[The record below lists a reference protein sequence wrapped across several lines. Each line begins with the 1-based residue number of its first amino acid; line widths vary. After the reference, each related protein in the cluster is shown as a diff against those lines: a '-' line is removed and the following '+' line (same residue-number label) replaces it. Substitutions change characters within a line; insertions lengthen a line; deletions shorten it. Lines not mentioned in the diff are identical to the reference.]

1 MELPEPRSLLLDMR
15 YWNVYPTCGIHTNN
29 ILSAF
34 TWVPLLWSRGT
45 LIIGPHLASVI
56 KVCPAV
62 AVCISYIQ
70 VMVMR
75 MPLAGGAF
83 Q

>member
-15 YWNVYPTCGIHTNN
+15 YWNVYPADMVFTLTTSCP
-29 ILSAF
+29 AF

-56 KVCPAV
+56 KVYAAV
-62 AVCISYIQ
+62 VVCISYIQ
-70 VMVMR
+70 AVVM
-75 MPLAGGAF
+75 PI
-83 Q
+83 